1 MRIVGGSLRG
11 RRLLAPADQRIRPTG
26 ERIREALFNILAHR
40 QPALPLDVDVV
51 DGFAGTGALGLEAL
65 SRGAS
70 RVAFLESDAAALALI
85 ERNLAALGGNAAAV
99 VMARDVTRPGLAPFA
114 AQLLLM
120 DPPYLKELA
129 APALSALAGQGW
141 LKPGAICVIELARK
155 DPLVPPESFQMFDE
169 RSYGATK
176 LVFLEYC
183 ADKD

>member
-51 DGFAGTGALGLEAL
+51 DAFAGTGALGLEAL

-85 ERNLAALGGNAAAV
+85 ERNLAALGGNAEAV

-114 AQLLLM
+114 GSGT
-120 DPPYLKELA
+120 PP
-129 APALSALAGQGW
+129 APTIQGW
-141 LKPGAICVIELARK
+141 RRRARPGQVKRPRRTGPVGA
-155 DPLVPPESFQMFDE
+155 PP
-169 RSYGATK
+169 RGPPRR
-176 LVFLEYC
+176 
-183 ADKD
+183 